1 MKKVRLFV
9 VSIALLSFLAM
20 GGCASYLPLGVVYTG
35 TKGAIGA
42 GDSPSSSYTKVGTS
56 ESKSILGIV
65 AVGDSSIA
73 TAAKNGGIKRIKYV
87 DYEVENILGIYGKY
101 KTIVYGD

>member
-1 MKKVRLFV
+1 MKKVRLFI

-20 GGCASYLPLGVVYTG
+20 GGCASYLPLGLVYTG
-35 TKGAIGA
+35 AKGAIGT
-42 GDSPSSSYTKVGTS
+42 GHSSVSYTKVGTS

-73 TAAKNGGIKRIKYV
+73 TAARNGGIKNIKYV